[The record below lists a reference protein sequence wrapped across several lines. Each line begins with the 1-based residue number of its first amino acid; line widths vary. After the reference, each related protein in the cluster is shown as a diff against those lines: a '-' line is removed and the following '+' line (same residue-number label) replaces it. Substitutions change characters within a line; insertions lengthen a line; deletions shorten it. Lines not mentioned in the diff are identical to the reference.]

1 MELRSTKDTRSVEG
15 RWHGDSSGS
24 DNRGRWLLW
33 DCDTR
38 TCRDS
43 RTEHSSPVEHRK
55 FYFCRLW
62 QSVID
67 NCRVSIV
74 SGQLIPLYKWYDRII
89 FIIYSI
95 LIINILFDK
104 TTTSVILWH
113 RYPQGEVDGK
123 NWNERFTEVMYLL
136 TEISMCIYLVWEK
149 LHKADRQ
156 ISFENLSLIWHWK
169 KNFIRWGQTWVSR
182 FLSWV
187 LSSNNS
193 AEVNRM
199 VFRVWTILQ
208 AKPTSPSST
217 MIWENDLKM
226 SSAVRSWHNC
236 LQIRSKELKRLSFW

>member
-1 MELRSTKDTRSVEG
+1 MEKIEMNVLQRKCIFWQKYLCVYTWYERNYIKQTDKFHLKTCP
-15 RWHGDSSGS
+15 WSG
-24 DNRGRWLLW
+24 
-33 DCDTR
+33 
-38 TCRDS
+38 
-43 RTEHSSPVEHRK
+43 
-55 FYFCRLW
+55 
-62 QSVID
+62 I
-67 NCRVSIV
+67 
-74 SGQLIPLYKWYDRII
+74 
-89 FIIYSI
+89 
-95 LIINILFDK
+95 
-104 TTTSVILWH
+104 
-113 RYPQGEVDGK
+113 
-123 NWNERFTEVMYLL
+123 
-136 TEISMCIYLVWEK
+136 
-149 LHKADRQ
+149 A
-156 ISFENLSLIWHWK
+156 K